1 VSPEDASRRRPCPS
15 DRARRIEVL
24 RALRAFGRAA
34 TVCLISFAAA
44 VLIAGPT
51 AAQQSETG
59 TISGRV
65 FDGENGAPL
74 SNATIILAF
83 PDPGDGSQ
91 PRQEVATSGPAGDYE
106 FGAVPAGLYTVNFIK
121 SGYRASTIKDFQ
133 VVAGQDNV
141 ADFPMPPRPKAAS
154 DDVLELDA
162 FVVEASVVGEMMDTL
177 DLRLESDQMLNLLSA
192 EDLAKFA
199 ATDVADALKRVAGVN
214 IVDGQFAI
222 IRGLED
228 RYSSTLYNGA
238 PVPSPDPESQSV
250 QLDLFPSEILS
261 TLQVAKNFD
270 ASSPSNSSGGSID
283 IITHDYPEE
292 ITFKFSAGSGF
303 NENALGRFIRYQAD
317 SPIGVDVGSSHVVE
331 SDFAGSLGGRF
342 EVLDREIRFK
352 IVASQEIDFDT
363 AEGTQESREPQVS
376 VGGRF
381 IRQSGGLAL
390 GELDITEGR
399 FDLATSRRRE
409 QDTYFLGLGVDLDRE
424 GHHRLDGSIFY
435 TKKQDEIVQTRENG
449 VLPGFDYASVA
460 VDDFLR
466 PPTFLQTQGPLSN
479 VSFLRRFREEEGVV
493 NRGPLSFAPR
503 FESTSIDRIRE
514 LEIYQLNGVHE
525 LDSLVDGLSFSWVAS
540 YSETSQSETGIRARF
555 WYEPFDVPEPLT
567 ADFIPDQFPPQISDF
582 GPGRFVGGT
591 AETTPFFSN
600 DVDENQYFGRADLAY
615 QRELTSQV
623 AIDLQAGYWFEQ
635 GNRRVEAATDTNEN
649 VVPGLPGVVGEGSTG
664 FVEGATQ
671 DELGRNLFR
680 GLGLDDPQNRADSS
694 FKREIRAWSL
704 QGKLTFWDDLDL
716 IGGVR
721 LEDIRITSQNSPFNG
736 RCVNRVA
743 NIDASPGGFCPEGF
757 IPQIFPGRYLLV
769 DRLDNPD
776 NPFFGE
782 TAAPDGFVFND
793 QILGINLPVD
803 ENGFVDVESRDDILR
818 VVNGEIDEFK
828 ILPAAAIAYR
838 PIAGLSLRGAYSQTV
853 ARPSFRELGYYV
865 TLGTGSA
872 DFTIGN
878 PQLLLSEVESF
889 DVRVEYV
896 WGDFGDLVGFSF
908 FTKTID
914 DPIESIAIRDPTNVD
929 NLFRTFRNNEN
940 QAEMLGIELEARKNL
955 GFMGDFFEYLS
966 IGGNFTWIDAE
977 VERSQF
983 EIDQASAFFRASQA
997 DIDAGRVRFDSLD
1010 KKRRLFN
1017 QPEWIGNADVSFDHT
1032 EWGTKVTMSIF
1043 ALSEVLDAAGSGNI
1057 LPNGTLNSFTLDR
1070 FVDTFHQ
1077 IDLVAS
1083 QSFEIPLVPGEW
1095 TLKTSI
1101 KNLTDTTRK
1110 IIFDQQQTNDD
1121 IRERSFKIG
1130 RDYSFSVGYQF
1141 VF

>member
-1 VSPEDASRRRPCPS
+1 VSPEDASRRRPRPS
-15 DRARRIEVL
+15 FGAWPTDALE
-24 RALRAFGRAA
+24 ALRRVAAF
-34 TVCLISFAAA
+34 CLFVA
-44 VLIAGPT
+44 VALASGPT

-65 FDGENGAPL
+65 FDGETGAPL

-83 PDPGDGSQ
+83 LDPGDGSE

-106 FGAVPAGLYTVNFIK
+106 FGAVPAGLYTVSFIK
-121 SGYRASTIKDFQ
+121 SGYRASSIKDFQ
-133 VVAGQDNV
+133 VLAGQDNV

-283 IITHDYPEE
+283 IVTHDYPDE

-303 NENALGRFIRYQAD
+303 NENPLGRFIRYQAD
-317 SPIGVDVGSSHVVE
+317 SPIGVDVGGSNTVE
-331 SDFAGSLGGRF
+331 SDFTGSLGGRF

-363 AEGTQESREPQVS
+363 AEGMQESREPQVS
-376 VGGRF
+376 TGSGFR
-381 IRQSGGLAL
+381 IRQTGGLAL

-409 QDTYFLGLGVDLDRE
+409 QDTYFLGLGIDLDRE

-449 VLPGFDYASVA
+449 VLPGFDYSAVA

-466 PPTFLQTQGPLSN
+466 PPRFLQTQGPLSN

-503 FESTSIDRIRE
+503 FESTSIDRVRE
-514 LEIYQLNGVHE
+514 LEIYQLNGAHE
-525 LDSLVDGLSFSWVAS
+525 LDALVDGLSLSWVAS
-540 YSETSQSETGIRARF
+540 YSETSQTETGIRARF
-555 WYEPFDVPEPLT
+555 WFEPFAVPEPLT
-567 ADFIPDQFPPQISDF
+567 ADFIPDQFPPRISDF

-591 AETTPFFSN
+591 ADTTPFFSN
-600 DVDENQYFGRADLAY
+600 DIDENQYFGRVDLAY
-615 QRELTSQV
+615 QRELSRHV

-635 GNRRVEAATDTNEN
+635 GNRKVEAATDTTEN
-649 VVPGLPGVVGEGSTG
+649 VVAGRPGVVGSGSTG

-680 GLGLDDPQNRADSS
+680 GLGLDDPQNRANSS
-694 FKREIRAWSL
+694 FKREIRAWSF
-704 QGKLTFWDDLDL
+704 QGKLTLWDDLDL

-721 LEDIRITSQNSPFNG
+721 LEDIRIISQNSPFIG
-736 RCVNRVA
+736 RCA
-743 NIDASPGGFCPEGF
+743 NKGANVEASPGGFCPEDF
-757 IPQIFPGRYLLV
+757 IPLIFPGRFLLA

-782 TAAPDGFVFND
+782 TAPSDPNFVFND
-793 QILGINLPVD
+793 QILGIDLPVD
-803 ENGFVDVESRDDILR
+803 ENGFVDVTSRDDILR

-828 ILPAAAIAYR
+828 VLPAVAVAYR
-838 PIAGLSLRGAYSQTV
+838 PIEGLSLRGAYSQTV

-889 DVRVEYV
+889 DLRLEYV

-955 GFMGDFFEYLS
+955 GFMGDFFEYFS

-983 EIDQASAFFRASQA
+983 EIDQAAPFFRATQA
-997 DIDAGRVRFDSLD
+997 DIDAGRVRFDSLN

-1032 EWGTKVTMSIF
+1032 EWGTKVTLSIF

-1077 IDLVAS
+1077 IDLVMS
-1083 QSFEIPLVPGEW
+1083 QSFEIPLIPGEW
-1095 TLKTSI
+1095 TVKTSI
-1101 KNLTDTTRK
+1101 KNVTDTTRK
-1110 IIFDQQQTNDD
+1110 IIFDQEQTNDD

-1130 RDYSFSVGYQF
+1130 RDYSFSIGYQF

>member
-1 VSPEDASRRRPCPS
+1 MNAEDAARRRLRPPFRGRPT
-15 DRARRIEVL
+15 DVL
-24 RALRAFGRAA
+24 RSLRRVG
-34 TVCLISFAAA
+34 TLCLLVFAAA
-44 VLIAGPT
+44 ALVASPL
-51 AAQQSETG
+51 AAQTEGMG

-65 FDGENGAPL
+65 FDGETGAPL

-83 PDPGDGSQ
+83 PDPGDGSE

-106 FGAVPAGLYTVNFIK
+106 FGAVPAGLYTVSFIK

-283 IITHDYPEE
+283 IITHDYPDE
-292 ITFKFSAGSGF
+292 ITFKFSAGTGF
-303 NENALGRFIRYQAD
+303 NENTLGRFIRYQAD
-317 SPIGVDVGSSHVVE
+317 SPIGVDVGGSNTVE
-331 SDFAGSLGGRF
+331 SDFTGSLGGRF

-352 IVASQEIDFDT
+352 IVASQEIDYDT
-363 AEGTQESREPQVS
+363 AEGTQQSREPQVS
-376 VGGRF
+376 TGGRF
-381 IRQSGGLAL
+381 IRQTGGLAL
-390 GELDITEGR
+390 GQLDITEGR

-409 QDTYFLGLGVDLDRE
+409 QDTYFLGLGIDLDRE
-424 GHHRLDGSIFY
+424 GHHRVDGSIFY

-449 VLPGFDYASVA
+449 VLPGFDYSSIA
-460 VDDFLR
+460 VDAFLR
-466 PPTFLQTQGPLSN
+466 PETFLQTVGPLSN
-479 VSFLRRFREEEGVV
+479 VSFLRRFREEEGAV

-514 LEIYQLNGVHE
+514 LEIYQLNGAHD
-525 LDSLVDGLSFSWVAS
+525 LDALADGLSLSWVAS
-540 YSETSQSETGIRARF
+540 YSETSQTETGIRARF
-555 WYEPFDVPEPLT
+555 WFEPFDVPAQLT
-567 ADFIPDQFPPQISDF
+567 SDFIPDRFPPRISDF

-600 DVDENQYFGRADLAY
+600 DIDENQYFGRADLAY
-615 QRELTSQV
+615 QRELTRHV
-623 AIDLQAGYWFEQ
+623 AMDLQAGFWFEQ
-635 GNRRVEAATDTNEN
+635 GNRKVDAATDTNEN
-649 VVPGLPGVVGEGSTG
+649 VVAGRPGVVGSGSTG

-680 GLGLDDPQNRADSS
+680 GLGLDDPQNRANSS
-694 FKREIRAWSL
+694 FKREIRAWSF

-716 IGGVR
+716 IAGVR
-721 LEDIRITSQNSPFNG
+721 LEDIRITSQNAPFNG
-736 RCVNRVA
+736 QC
-743 NIDASPGGFCPEGF
+743 ASLNDQTEAEPGGFCPDGF
-757 IPQIFPGRYLLV
+757 IPLIFPGRFLFA

-776 NPFFGE
+776 NPFFAE
-782 TAAPDGFVFND
+782 TPPRDPDFVFND

-803 ENGFVDVESRDDILR
+803 ENGFVDVKSRDDILR

-828 ILPAAAIAYR
+828 ILPAVSVAYR
-838 PIAGLSLRGAYSQTV
+838 PIEGLSLRGAYSQTV

-878 PQLLLSEVESF
+878 PQLQLSEVESF
-889 DVRVEYV
+889 DLRLEYV

-914 DPIESIAIRDPTNVD
+914 DPIESIAIRNPTDVD

-983 EIDQASAFFRASQA
+983 EIDQAAPFFRASQE
-997 DIDAGRVRFDSLD
+997 DIDAGRVRSNGLE

-1032 EWGTKVTMSIF
+1032 EWGTKVTLSIF

-1057 LPNGTLNSFTLDR
+1057 LPNGTPNAFTLDR

-1077 IDLVAS
+1077 IDLVMS
-1083 QSFEIPLVPGEW
+1083 QSFEIPMVPGEW

-1110 IIFDQQQTNDD
+1110 IIFDQEQTNDD

-1130 RDYSFSVGYQF
+1130 RDYSFSIGYQF